1 LDWDGATNT
10 TDDEAQNWTF
20 LSKAMFQSDGP
31 IKCTEYNKNGSVAE
45 IHKSTIFSQANTGIP
60 ATWYLLDNQSTCDI
74 VSNPK
79 IVKNIHQVE
88 GYMQLATQAG
98 STTTNWMADVP
109 GYYWP
114 VWFHPGRIAN
124 ILSSVNMI
132 AKYHMTYG
140 SRAGDSPNQ
149 FCVHKEDG
157 QQRKFKQSRQGLFF
171 LDTAEV
177 ENHAVL
183 TVNTVENNK
192 SNYAVRDYTCAKLA
206 RRFKSWSDDQSSKTS
221 SAI

>member
-1 LDWDGATNT
+1 
-10 TDDEAQNWTF
+10 
-20 LSKAMFQSDGP
+20 
-31 IKCTEYNKNGSVAE
+31 
-45 IHKSTIFSQANTGIP
+45 
-60 ATWYLLDNQSTCDI
+60 LLDNQSTCDI

-79 IVKNIHQVE
+79 IVKNIRQAE

-109 GYYWP
+109 GYYWS
-114 VWFHPGRIAN
+114 VWFHPGSITN
-124 ILSSVNMI
+124 ILSLVNMI
-132 AKYHMTYG
+132 AKYHVTYD

-149 FCVHKEDG
+149 LCVHKEDG
-157 QQRKFKQSRQGLFF
+157 QQRKFKQSRRGLFY

-192 SNYAVRDYTCAKLA
+192 TNYAVRDYTQLHLC
-206 RRFKSWSDDQSSKTS
+206 
-221 SAI
+221 